1 MIRGIEKQKIIDDNM
16 NNIEKKIVQEIIE
29 QFNYDDQKLA
39 EEIYRLR
46 ERIVYGKE
54 QLEQEIEYRYKQLGE
69 INRNIGKI

>member
-46 ERIVYGKE
+46 DEISYGKE

-69 INRNIGKI
+69 INKNIVKI

>member
-29 QFNYDDQKLA
+29 QFNYDAQKLA

-46 ERIVYGKE
+46 DEISYGKE